1 MEVQNLSY
9 AFISKPANEKMFYFS
24 ANFARGI
31 TLNGNEEVI
40 IRFWLST
47 RNEQKG
53 ALEIRYRM
61 LYSPWI
67 IR

>member
-1 MEVQNLSY
+1 MEVQNLSH

-24 ANFARGI
+24 ANFAKGI

-47 RNEQKG
+47 RNEQKE
-53 ALEIRYRM
+53 ALGIRHRM
-61 LYSPWI
+61 LYAPCI
-67 IR
+67 TR